1 MHIAQDLQPWMDK
14 TPQPV
19 ALAAGRV
26 VRAVGPAVNL
36 EACIKAAEVLARY
49 VAVASLAS
57 AAATRPRGIDPP
69 EVANFSGNLSFGVFE
84 NAVRATAAVAWE
96 HPLREQLR
104 LCLKSTKKRKAIA
117 GIRLQ
122 QFVELRNELGHSI
135 TPADDARARAVLER
149 DDPVGGLIDL
159 FEGLEILLAY
169 PLLVLLGQE
178 HRRGRLLGR
187 FAFFAGEGEP
197 IPQELE
203 LRDALYEWESPYL
216 CTPDGLIPLAPGL
229 IYQPRASDGRFGLY
243 LLDGIGERLL
253 RYKSMQESAS
263 ITRTDGL
270 SEISSWI
277 RLPFAVSG
285 RPSRPILEEIVHL
298 DGRSLHGYLSGE
310 AFPQPSEDA
319 KGENTSQALDQA
331 AIFASF
337 VEPGASSV
345 REFEQ
350 LLSRMRLGIAYRDV
364 IYCLATL
371 GGRAELS
378 SNGVR
383 AVSTAEPTRVLATLE
398 ITPTKSLRVALYGG
412 ALTSGGNEDTEEH
425 ELRPGE
431 SADRDV
437 DRIESLIEAREPT
450 GTGSAKSELSRD
462 AEVDDWTAME

>member
-19 ALAAGRV
+19 ALATGRV

-36 EACIKAAEVLARY
+36 DACIKAAEVIARY
-49 VAVASLAS
+49 IAVASLAS
-57 AAATRPRGIDPP
+57 AAATRPSDIDPP
-69 EVANFSGNLSFGVFE
+69 EVANFAGNLSFGVFE
-84 NAVRATAAVAWE
+84 NAVRATAVVAWE

-104 LCLKSTKKRKAIA
+104 LCLKSAKKRKAIA
-117 GIRLQ
+117 GRRLQ
-122 QFVELRNELGHSI
+122 EFVELRNELGHSI

-159 FEGLEILLAY
+159 LEGLESLLAC
-169 PLLVLLGQE
+169 PLLVLLAQE

-187 FAFFAGEGEP
+187 FAFFVGEGEP

-203 LRDALYEWESPYL
+203 LRDALYEWETPYL
-216 CTPDGLIPLAPGL
+216 CTPYGLIPLAPGL
-229 IYQPRASDGRFGLY
+229 IYQPRASDGRLGLY
-243 LLDGIGERLL
+243 LLDGIGEHSL
-253 RYKSMQESAS
+253 RYKSVQESVS

-270 SEISSWI
+270 SEISSWV

-285 RPSRPILEEIVHL
+285 RPSRPILEQIAYL

-310 AFPQPSEDA
+310 AVPKSSEGA
-319 KGENTSQALDQA
+319 ESGSTSQTLDQA
-331 AIFASF
+331 AMHDSFAG
-337 VEPGASSV
+337 PGAPNV

-350 LLSRMRLGIAYRDV
+350 LLNRLGLGIAYRDV
-364 IYCLATL
+364 IYCLASL
-371 GGRAELS
+371 GARAELS
-378 SNGVR
+378 SDGVR
-383 AVSTAEPTRVLATLE
+383 AVSTAEPARVLATLE

-412 ALTSGGNEDTEEH
+412 ALTSGGNEDAEEH

-431 SADRDV
+431 SADRVV

-450 GTGSAKSELSRD
+450 GTGSTKSDLS
-462 AEVDDWTAME
+462 